1 MRHRKIGRGLG
12 RNSAHRQ
19 AMFRNMAVSLIR
31 HESIRT
37 TVEKGKELRRVIEP
51 LITLA
56 KVDHVSKRRL
66 AFDRLR
72 DRDSVSKLFTQLG
85 VRYKNRP
92 GGYVRVLKCGVR
104 AGDKATMAMVELVDR
119 PVIEED
125 EGVAP
130 AE

>member
-37 TVEKGKELRRVIEP
+37 TVEKAKELRRVIEP